1 MSWLVVGARG
11 QLGMALIH
19 ELSKRN
25 IAYSSS
31 SSDDLDVTNEA
42 SVDRYVNMAQP
53 KVIVNAAAYTNVD
66 GAESNRLLAWNVN
79 ADAAAY
85 LAFAARSCGALFV
98 QISTDYVF
106 SGKSHHSHEV
116 SEMLSPESVYGESK
130 AAGEKL
136 VADIYGAGTYIFRTA
151 WLYSARR
158 KNFAKTMT
166 IRALGGEVV
175 NVVNNQYGQPTYAA
189 DLAERIVDAVTQQIP
204 LGIYHATN
212 SGATNWFEFAQEIYR
227 LAGADI
233 GLVVPLASDHY
244 PQIAVRPEYSVLS
257 HQRWLEIGIE
267 PMRNWQDALTEAMPA
282 IIGAVK
288 SGE

>member
-1 MSWLVVGARG
+1 MSWLVIGARG
-11 QLGMALIH
+11 QLGIALIH

-25 IAYSSS
+25 IAYSSCS
-31 SSDDLDVTNEA
+31 SEDLDVTNKA
-42 SVDRYVNMAQP
+42 SVHQYVNMAQP

-66 GAESNRLLAWNVN
+66 GAESNRSLAWNVN

-85 LAFAARSCGALFV
+85 IAFAARDCGAIFV

-116 SEMLSPESVYGESK
+116 GEIPSPESVYGESK
-130 AAGEKL
+130 AAGEKF
-136 VADIYGAGTYIFRTA
+136 VTDIYAAGTYIFRTA
-151 WLYSARR
+151 WLYSERR

-166 IRALGGEVV
+166 TRALRGEVV
-175 NVVNNQYGQPTYAA
+175 NVVNDQYGQPTFAA

-204 LGIYHATN
+204 MGIYHATN
-212 SGATNWFEFAQEIYR
+212 SGATNWFEFAKEVYR
-227 LAGADI
+227 FTDADI
-233 GLVVPLASDHY
+233 GLVVPVASDHY

-257 HQRWLEIGIE
+257 HQRWLEIGSE
-267 PMRNWQDALTEAMPA
+267 PMRNWHDALAEAMPA
-282 IIGAVK
+282 IIGALK